1 MQFIYSDG
9 GRSKYFKATGVGDCV
24 TRAICNATGKDY
36 KEVYDRLNEM
46 AQKESVKRH
55 RRSKRSNSRNGVFK
69 ETWKRYLK
77 EIGWVH
83 HKTCELGSRAE
94 KIKFVD
100 GALPNGTLIVQLS
113 RHLTCL
119 KDGVIYDTYDCSKKE
134 YYDWES
140 GDLMVNDER
149 CVYGYWSAP
158 SEEELK
164 ARKEQQEESDRLIA
178 MQKEAIAN
186 TKAKVDAIKKAH
198 EPAIKKLEKKL
209 KEIKHQL
216 VIETNRMNREIK
228 KVKEEDGNAFCDKL
242 LLDEGKPK
250 TKKRFTL

>member
-1 MQFIYSDG
+1 MQFVYSDG
-9 GRSKYFKATGVGDCV
+9 GRSNYFKANSVGDCV

-55 RRSKRSNSRNGVFK
+55 RGHQRSNSRNGVFK

-94 KIKFVD
+94 KIKFVE

-119 KDGVIYDTYDCSKKE
+119 KDQVIYDTYDCSKKE
-134 YYDWES
+134 YFDWES
-140 GDLMVNDER
+140 GDLTVNNER
-149 CVYGYWSAP
+149 CVYGYWTAP
-158 SEEELK
+158 TEEELK
-164 ARKEQQEESDRLIA
+164 TRKEQEEECARLLKL
-178 MQKEAIAN
+178 QNEAIAK
-186 TKAKVDAIKKAH
+186 TKERIESIKKAH
-198 EPAIKKLEKKL
+198 EPAISKLEKKI
-209 KEIKHQL
+209 KELKHQL
-216 VIETNRMNREIK
+216 VLENNRMNREIK
-228 KVKEEDGNAFCDKL
+228 KVKEQDGKEFCDL
-242 LLDEGKPK
+242 ILSN
-250 TKKRFTL
+250 